1 MATAEQIASF
11 PDDTPPPG
19 CSPWVAGGPSPMVAV
34 VDADPAWPAWFDRL
48 ESVVRGALGLRVLGL
63 DHIGST
69 SVPDLPAKP
78 VIDIDLVVADP
89 DDEGGYVPALEAAGF
104 VLWVREPW
112 WDGHRL
118 LRHPE
123 PACNL
128 HVFGPD
134 SAGPWRDRVFRDWL
148 RTHDGDRDRYAAVK
162 REASAAAVAAGEH
175 AMGYNARKQDVIREI
190 HARAF
195 TAAGLVVG

>member
-1 MATAEQIASF
+1 MATAEEIASF

-19 CSPWVAGGPSPMVAV
+19 ASPWVAGGPSPMVAV
-34 VDADPAWPAWFDRL
+34 VDADPAWPTWFDRL
-48 ESVVRGALGLRVLGL
+48 DGLVRDALGPRVLQL

-69 SVPDLPAKP
+69 SVPGLPAKP
-78 VIDIDLVVADP
+78 VIDLDLVVADP
-89 DDEGGYVPALEAAGF
+89 DDEERYVPALEAVGF

-118 LRHPE
+118 LRHAD
-123 PACNL
+123 PAANL

-148 RTHDGDRDRYAAVK
+148 RAHDDDRDRYAAVK
-162 REASAAAVAAGEH
+162 REASDAAVGAGEH
-175 AMGYNARKQDVIREI
+175 AMQYNARKQEVLRDIAR
-190 HARAF
+190 RAF
-195 TAAGLVVG
+195 AAAGLPVR

>member
-1 MATAEQIASF
+1 MATAEEIASF

-19 CSPWVAGGPSPMVAV
+19 ASPWVAGGPSPMVAV
-34 VDADPAWPAWFDRL
+34 VDADPTWPTWFDRL
-48 ESVVRGALGLRVLGL
+48 DGLVRDALGPRVLQL

-69 SVPDLPAKP
+69 SVPGLPAKP
-78 VIDIDLVVADP
+78 VIDLDLVVADP
-89 DDEGGYVPALEAAGF
+89 DDEEHYVPALEAVGF

-118 LRHPE
+118 LRHAD
-123 PACNL
+123 PAANL

-148 RTHDGDRDRYAAVK
+148 RAHDDDRDRYAAVK
-162 REASAAAVAAGEH
+162 REASDAAVGAGEH
-175 AMGYNARKQDVIREI
+175 AMQYNARKQEVLRDIAR
-190 HARAF
+190 RAF
-195 TAAGLVVG
+195 AAAGLPVR